1 MKFIVRNTHKYL
13 SFFISIQLLLWTV
26 SGIYFAFNKIENVRG
41 EQYRLNQ
48 PADILLG
55 ELSFSIPDATDV
67 NIKKRLGDTIVIA
80 STKSGM
86 RYLDTNG
93 NPVNHITSDEAMAIV
108 EQATTLQPQRVE
120 QVNDSSRGSEYRGRA
135 LPIYR
140 VITKNANDA
149 EINVY
154 VNIYSGDISAIRS
167 VQWRIWDL
175 MWGFHIMDWVERDN
189 IDNILLKIFSILA
202 LVSSLTGVLLFFKVD
217 FKKNG
222 Q

>member
-55 ELSFSIPDATDV
+55 ELSFSIPDATDI

>member
-48 PADILLG
+48 PTDILLG
-55 ELSFSIPDATDV
+55 ELSFNIPDAIDI

-217 FKKNG
+217 LKKNG

>member
-93 NPVNHITSDEAMAIV
+93 NPLNHITSDEAMAIV

>member
-1 MKFIVRNTHKYL
+1 LVRNTHKYL

-48 PADILLG
+48 PTDILLG
-55 ELSFSIPDATDV
+55 ELSFNIPDAIDI

>member
-55 ELSFSIPDATDV
+55 ELSFSIPDAIDI

-120 QVNDSSRGSEYRGRA
+120 QVNDSSRGSEYRGRV

-217 FKKNG
+217 IKKNG